1 MLNLIDETTN
11 MIEEFKQSK
20 RGTLRVGASHA
31 PIYSILPSTLKK
43 YMHDYPN
50 IDINL
55 IVDTAPIILN
65 KIKDREIDIGVISE
79 KDSMKRIESET
90 SSRKSTCYRNG

>member
-1 MLNLIDETTN
+1 
-11 MIEEFKQSK
+11 
-20 RGTLRVGASHA
+20 
-31 PIYSILPSTLKK
+31 
-43 YMHDYPN
+43 MHDYPN

-79 KDSMKRIESET
+79 KGFNEKELKVKRLQENPLVIAMDKRHPLAS
-90 SSRKSTCYRNG
+90 KQIFH

>member
-65 KIKDREIDIGVISE
+65 KIKDNVFKKIHLLSQWIKDILWLQKQIFH
-79 KDSMKRIESET
+79 
-90 SSRKSTCYRNG
+90 

>member
-1 MLNLIDETTN
+1 MGL
-11 MIEEFKQSK
+11 
-20 RGTLRVGASHA
+20 LRVGASHA
-31 PIYSILPSTLKK
+31 PIYSILPTTLKK

-50 IDINL
+50 IDMNL
-55 IVDTAPIILN
+55 IVDTAPMILK

-79 KDSMKRIESET
+79 KGFNEKIESET